1 MRVLQRAGTWAV
13 AVAVATAA
21 TVVASPAPVAAS
33 GPGTGSILA
42 SVNASRAAAGRPAL
56 SLRADLSAVALR
68 WSQKMAASGT
78 LAHNPN
84 LTRQV
89 SGWRWVGEN
98 VGYGPDWHAV
108 QVAFMNS
115 AGHRSNILDR
125 DYTQI
130 GIGVVRSGS
139 RVWITQVF
147 RRPSGATSA
156 KPKPRRSGG
165 ERTADATPRRST
177 RRSQASGAERRASA
191 PRRPAP
197 TPTELLQRRIR
208 TARAALPERPAADP
222 LAAALGFAD
231 AMRTV
236 SG

>member
-1 MRVLQRAGTWAV
+1 VRVLQRVGTWVVAAV
-13 AVAVATAA
+13 VATAA
-21 TVVASPAPVAAS
+21 AVVASPAPATAS

-68 WSQKMAASGT
+68 WSHRMAASGT

-89 SGWRWVGEN
+89 SGFRWVGEN

-115 AGHRSNILDR
+115 PGHRSNILDR

-130 GIGVVRSGS
+130 GIGVVRNGS

-147 RRPSGATSA
+147 RRPSGATAA
-156 KPKPRRSGG
+156 KPRPRRSGG
-165 ERTADATPRRST
+165 ERTAEAAPRGST
-177 RRSQASGAERRASA
+177 RRATA

-208 TARAALPERPAADP
+208 SARAALPERPAADP

-236 SG
+236 GG